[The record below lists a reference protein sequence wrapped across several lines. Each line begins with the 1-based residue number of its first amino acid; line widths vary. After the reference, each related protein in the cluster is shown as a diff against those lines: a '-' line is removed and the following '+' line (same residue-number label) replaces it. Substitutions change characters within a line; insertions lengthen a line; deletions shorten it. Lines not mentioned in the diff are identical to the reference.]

1 MTLQKT
7 LQDKSFMKLC
17 VYFSLVYYLLFHYGE
32 FITGENQFPPLIV
45 IHNRKKL
52 ERAQYENED

>member
-17 VYFSLVYYLLFHYGE
+17 VYFSPVYYLLFHYGE
-32 FITGENQFPPLIV
+32 FITGENQFSPLI
-45 IHNRKKL
+45 IHNGKKT
-52 ERAQYENED
+52 RARAV